1 MVFLGRSFGEEKDY
15 GDVVANSI
23 DKEIQQLINKAY
35 YDARQ
40 AIVTHQTNLVRLA
53 EYLIEHETLR
63 GEDMER
69 LFAAGD
75 NGLEEGGSPA
85 IPPETPP
92 YAPQPS
98 QPTIGHPATSL
109 SIEHYQLDDSDNNTT
124 NNSVS
129 SQ

>member
-1 MVFLGRSFGEEKDY
+1 
-15 GDVVANSI
+15 
-23 DKEIQQLINKAY
+23 
-35 YDARQ
+35 
-40 AIVTHQTNLVRLA
+40 
-53 EYLIEHETLR
+53 
-63 GEDMER
+63 MER

-98 QPTIGHPATSL
+98 QPTIGQPATSM
-109 SIEHYQLDDSDNNTT
+109 SIEHYQPEESDNNTT